1 MVNYQCF
8 RCGYETKHK
17 ANFITHLNR
26 KNTCNPILDDI
37 CVKEIKKWYNIDV
50 SKNKQQVKPVL
61 EQVKPVLDKAG
72 KNQVKPGKT

>member
-1 MVNYQCF
+1 MVNYKCF

-37 CVKEIKKWYNIDV
+37 CVEEIKKWYNIDV
-50 SKNKQQVKPVL
+50 SKIKQHKTSFRA
-61 EQVKPVLDKAG
+61 E
-72 KNQVKPGKT
+72 NQFWTKRKTR